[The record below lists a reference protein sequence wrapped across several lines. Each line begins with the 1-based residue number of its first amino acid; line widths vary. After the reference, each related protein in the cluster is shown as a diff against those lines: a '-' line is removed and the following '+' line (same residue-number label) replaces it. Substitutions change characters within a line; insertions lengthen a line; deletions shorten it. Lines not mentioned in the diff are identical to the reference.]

1 MADLRKR
8 KVEEDKT
15 DSMLW
20 VGFNK
25 ILKMLVVDE
34 NMEMLMDDASLKVSI
49 SL

>member
-25 ILKMLVVDE
+25 ILKMFVVDE